1 MLYLG
6 QELSKMSK
14 NKIIEKIET
23 EQMGKEVPEFGP
35 GDTVVVQVKIKE
47 GDRERLQAFEG
58 VVIGKRNAASI
69 LPLLF
74 VRSHTVWV

>member
-23 EQMGKEVPEFGP
+23 EQMGKEFQNSAPE
-35 GDTVVVQVKIKE
+35 TQ
-47 GDRERLQAFEG
+47 
-58 VVIGKRNAASI
+58 
-69 LPLLF
+69 
-74 VRSHTVWV
+74 W